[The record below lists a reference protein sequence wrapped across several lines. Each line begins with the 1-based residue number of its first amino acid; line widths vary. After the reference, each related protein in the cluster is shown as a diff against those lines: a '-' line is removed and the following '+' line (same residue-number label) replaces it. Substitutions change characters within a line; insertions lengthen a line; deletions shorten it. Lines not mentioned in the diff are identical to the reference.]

1 MKMERRDFMKMGAG
15 AFAIAAAGRA
25 IGAGAPSNR
34 VRVAIMGC
42 HAKGRGKQLL
52 ATVMPYAEVA
62 TVCDV
67 DSRALDFAADF
78 VRNRP
83 RHGGYVPK
91 KEKDIRKV
99 LEDKSIDAVIIA
111 SPDHWHAP
119 AANMAMKA
127 GKGVYVEK
135 PCSYCPREGE
145 ILVKTQKETGAVFQM
160 GIQRRSTVEFQAAI
174 KDIGK
179 GCIGRPYWAKCW
191 YMCSRGSVRRKPLQ
205 VPDWLDWDLWQ
216 GPAPRREFH
225 SDIVHY
231 NWHWWKHWG
240 TGECGNNAT
249 HFVDIGRWALGAEYP
264 ERVTCGGGLYCDRG
278 DFEWFDVQNISCEF
292 PGRKMV
298 TWEGVSSTGIK
309 PFMDWVT
316 GCIVYGT
323 EGAVVFGPGNQC
335 YQLSDRGITREER
348 RKGISSKIVKEWS
361 RESMLASSGQLSF
374 TNPTGELDKGHMG
387 NFIDAVR
394 AKMTNTA
401 APADVSH
408 KSTLLTHLGN
418 VALRT
423 GETIRIDPATGQLAK
438 GSAGAEFWSREY
450 EKGWEMV

>member
-1 MKMERRDFMKMGAG
+1 MKRREFVKSGAG

-42 HAKGRGKQLL
+42 HERGRGKQLL
-52 ATVMPYAEVA
+52 ATIMPYADVA

-67 DSRALDFAADF
+67 DSRARDFAADL
-78 VRNRP
+78 VHNDARQ
-83 RHGGYVPK
+83 GGIVPK

-99 LEDKSIDAVIIA
+99 LEDPSIDAVVIA
-111 SPDHWHAP
+111 TPDHWHAP

-145 ILVKTQKETGAVFQM
+145 ILVKTQKETGMVFQM

-174 KDIGK
+174 KDIEA
-179 GCIGRPYWAKCW
+179 GCIGRPFWAKCW
-191 YMCSRGSVRRKPLQ
+191 YMCGRGRVTRKPAA
-205 VPDWLDWDLWQ
+205 VPEWLDWDLWQ

-225 SDIVHY
+225 EDIVHY
-231 NWHWWKHWG
+231 GWHWWKHWG

-249 HFVDIGRWALGAEYP
+249 HFVDIGRWALGADYP
-264 ERVTCGGGLYCDRG
+264 ERITCGGGLFGDKG
-278 DFEWFDVQNISCEF
+278 DFEWFDVQNITYEF
-292 PGRKMV
+292 PGRRMM
-298 TWEGVSSTGIK
+298 TWEGVSITSIK
-309 PFMDWVT
+309 PYMDWVT
-316 GCIVYGT
+316 GCILYGT
-323 EGAVVFGPGNQC
+323 KGAVVFGPGSQC
-335 YQLSDRGITREER
+335 FQLSAAGITREER
-348 RKGISSKIVKEWS
+348 KKGITGKVVKEWS
-361 RESMLASSGQLSF
+361 RKSMLESSGQLSF

-394 AKMTNTA
+394 AHDPNTV
-401 APADVSH
+401 APADVAH

-418 VALRT
+418 IALRT
-423 GETIRIDPATGQLAK
+423 GETIRMDATTGQLAK
-438 GSAGAEFWSREY
+438 GSPGADLWSREY
-450 EKGWEMV
+450 EKGWEMT

>member
-1 MKMERRDFMKMGAG
+1 MGMRRRDFIGTGAA
-15 AFAIAAAGRA
+15 AFAIAASGRA

-42 HAKGRGKQLL
+42 HEKGRGKQLL
-52 ATVMPYAEVA
+52 STVVRYADVA
-62 TVCDV
+62 AVCDV
-67 DSRALDFAADF
+67 DSRALDFAAEF
-78 VRNRP
+78 VRADPGQGGATP
-83 RHGGYVPK
+83 R

-111 SPDHWHAP
+111 APDHWHAP
-119 AANMAMKA
+119 AANLAMKC

-145 ILVKTQKETGAVFQM
+145 ILVRTQKETGMVFQM
-160 GIQRRSTVEFQAAI
+160 GIQRRSTVEFQAAM
-174 KDIGK
+174 KDIAN

-191 YMCSRGSVRRKPLQ
+191 YMCGRGSVRRTPMQ

-231 NWHWWKHWG
+231 NWHWWRHWG

-249 HFVDIGRWALGAEYP
+249 HFVDIGRWALGADYP
-264 ERVTCGGGLYCDRG
+264 EKVVCGGGLYGDHE
-278 DFEWFDVQNISCEF
+278 DFEWFDVQNISYEF
-292 PGRKMV
+292 PGRRLM
-298 TWEGVSSTGIK
+298 TWEGVSSTSMK

-323 EGAVVFGPGNQC
+323 DGAVVFGPGSQC
-335 YQLSDRGITREER
+335 YQISGAGIPAEER
-348 RKGISSKIVKEWS
+348 RKGVSSRIVREWS
-361 RESMLASSGQLSF
+361 RADMLKSSGQLSF
-374 TNPTGELDKGHMG
+374 TNPTGDLDKGHLG

-394 AKMTNTA
+394 HRDANTA
-401 APADVSH
+401 APADTAH

-418 VALRT
+418 IALAT
-423 GETIRIDPATGQLAK
+423 GETIRLDPATGQLAK
-438 GSAGAEFWSREY
+438 GSPGAGMWSREY
-450 EKGWEMV
+450 EKGWEMS